1 MATTVLAIRFG
12 KLVKAH
18 FLNSRILTSVLN
30 ALHLGLDLTPRRV
43 IDVTVSARVPKVF
56 VGVVTDIACLIERQA
71 WIVFLDIIGGYGE
84 EYVIDIDA
92 EDVESLHQVIRVV
105 GRCPAIVQGLV
116 QRGSQVIKRI
126 DFQVLGH
133 GYRPSS

>member
-1 MATTVLAIRFG
+1 M
-12 KLVKAH
+12 
-18 FLNSRILTSVLN
+18 TSVLN

-56 VGVVTDIACLIERQA
+56 VGVVTDIACLI
-71 WIVFLDIIGGYGE
+71 GGYGE
-84 EYVIDIDA
+84 EDVIDIDA
-92 EDVESLHQVIRVV
+92 EDVESFHQVIRVV

-116 QRGSQVIKRI
+116 QRGFQVIERI
-126 DFQVLGH
+126 DFQILRH